1 MIKEKKICD
10 YVTRGI
16 IEANLN
22 FSKENKSYFSLV
34 KFEYKVDLEDAY
46 SFKDFISFIHIYTDF
61 SPILKQEND
70 SFIFLLKE
78 VKIHKAKATINK
90 LVLQCKNKFDIDIE
104 NIGITISSIDDTYKS
119 LMDRIDK
126 YFVMSKISSSNKV
139 FYGTVDFDYYD
150 TLDLS
155 KILKNIFIKSSRINL
170 NNLYRGIPIQEAA
183 RAYAFNG
190 EIIRVKIKPDKIPFY
205 QKEKFTFIQ
214 HDLIP
219 DIIKANILEIDKN
232 HSIIV
237 LNNLEFL
244 KSSPV
249 ERSNIRIQPNQNI
262 HAILTKEH
270 KKLAEGNI
278 ASISENSISL
288 KITSKQASNLS
299 VKDFFHKELNI
310 KFILNN
316 GKTLFY
322 PIKLRSYIFNVI
334 DNEII
339 LNISPDNSE
348 ITKIRNYISMQKDK
362 LLSALKSELKQKR
375 V

>member
-1 MIKEKKICD
+1 M
-10 YVTRGI
+10 
-16 IEANLN
+16 
-22 FSKENKSYFSLV
+22 V
-34 KFEYKVDLEDAY
+34 KFEHKVDLENAY
-46 SFKDFISFIHIYTDF
+46 NFKDFISFIYIYTGF

-78 VKIHKAKATINK
+78 VKIHEAKATINK

-249 ERSNIRIQPNQNI
+249 ERSDIRIQPNQNI